1 MKISNQGAIR
11 VSGLLPWFFTHITV
25 PVMRILVLRHEKFEG
40 LGHFAEALGLC
51 GIRFSY
57 HDLGADF
64 LPCEYDAL
72 VIMGGPMSANDPLP
86 GLAAELSLIEQ
97 GLKDGIPML
106 GICLGSQLLAKAL
119 GTRVYR
125 NAELEIGWAPVHL
138 TDAGSADPLFQGIA
152 SPTTFFH
159 WHGDTFDLPEGA
171 EWLAYSAKCR
181 HQAFRHGKN
190 VYGLQFHPEVSA
202 EMIADWSTQPVNCG
216 DVATLDAPIDPNA
229 HHQAPVAAQIVKA
242 WVGTF

>member
-1 MKISNQGAIR
+1 MDA
-11 VSGLLPWFFTHITV
+11 
-25 PVMRILVLRHEKFEG
+25 LVLRHEKFEG
-40 LGHFAEALGLC
+40 LGYFADALNAC

-64 LPCEYDAL
+64 LPDKHDAL
-72 VIMGGPMSANDPLP
+72 VIMGGPMSANHPLP
-86 GLAAELSLIEQ
+86 GLAAELSLIER
-97 GLKDGIPML
+97 GLKNRIPML

-119 GTRVYR
+119 GAKVYR

-138 TDAGSADPLFQGIA
+138 TDAGGADPLFQGIA

-181 HQAFRHGKN
+181 NQAFRYAKN
-190 VYGLQFHPEVSA
+190 VYGVQFHPEVSA
-202 EMIADWSTQPVNCG
+202 EMIADWSAQPVNCG
-216 DVATLDAPIDPNA
+216 DVAGLDTPIDPSA
-229 HHQAPVAAQIVKA
+229 HEQASLASQMGKA

>member
-1 MKISNQGAIR
+1 MEA
-11 VSGLLPWFFTHITV
+11 
-25 PVMRILVLRHEKFEG
+25 LVLRHEQFEG
-40 LGHFAEALGLC
+40 LGYFAEALDAC
-51 GIRFSY
+51 GVSFSY
-57 HDLGADF
+57 HDLGANFSPDKH
-64 LPCEYDAL
+64 DAL

-97 GLKDGIPML
+97 GLKNRLPML

-119 GTRVYR
+119 GARVYR

-138 TDAGSADPLFQGIA
+138 TDAGRADPLFQGIA

-159 WHGDTFDLPEGA
+159 WHGETFDLPEGA
-171 EWLAYSAKCR
+171 EWLAYSAKCGN
-181 HQAFRHGKN
+181 QAFRYGGN

-216 DVATLDAPIDPNA
+216 DVATLDAPIDPQA
-229 HHQAPVAAQIVKA
+229 HQQAPLAAQMVKA